1 MWIFLNLNFKYK
13 RSSVKNWYFFMWE
26 KLMSESQV
34 KISSPVFNKKEYWV
48 LNCEITNGAT
58 LLRKILHNC
67 STIDNIVYVYK

>member
-1 MWIFLNLNFKYK
+1 
-13 RSSVKNWYFFMWE
+13 MWE